1 MTDRTVA
8 ITPGSGDQVAFDDN
22 AQQVKLE
29 WGAEGVHT
37 KVADASGKRLPVN
50 LAEINVTVPVS
61 GPLTD
66 AELRATAVPV
76 SGPLT
81 DTQLRAS
88 AVPISASA
96 LPLPSGAATAAKQP
110 ALGTAGSASS
120 DVITVQGVSGMTAVK
135 VDGSAVTQP
144 VSGTVTVQ
152 DGGST
157 ISVDDGGSTLSID
170 DGGGSLTV
178 DGTVAVSGTVTVD
191 SELPTAAL
199 LADTANAIPTAPIV
213 GSALMVSNGTTLDL
227 VRTGASDAA
236 ASSQKIPAVTF
247 GFNGSTFDRARTVTA
262 TMDQA
267 ATGIMAAGLVG
278 QLDDVSTQTVT
289 ENQFGTVRISSRRAL
304 LVEGV
309 ASGTNINTNVAQING
324 ATPLMGN
331 GASGTG
337 AQRVTLA
344 NDSTGVLATV
354 TTLTNI
360 TNWGNVVDNAAFT
373 DGTTRLLMA
382 GHIFDETA
390 GTALTENDAG
400 ASRIDSKRAQVM
412 VVEDATTRGQRQAV
426 SAAGAASVN
435 LTQIGGVSVSV
446 GAGAVGTG
454 VQRVTWCSDSP
465 GNLVDNAGFT
475 DGTTGVVVGGFLFDE
490 VAGTALTENDVA
502 AARIDSKRAQV
513 MVLEDGTT
521 RGTRQG
527 VTTDGAAKAVSKFL
541 QVDASTLTRPANTT
555 AYSANDA
562 VSNNATAG
570 SVTAQTAAFSAIADH
585 PVTIDRVRVRST
597 DTGVAGKAF
606 RVYLFNSDP
615 TASSGVGGGDN
626 AAWSQKL
633 AGFIG
638 SVSGVF
644 RAFSDGSVAIM
655 VPDEGARIIAKP
667 GSGVTTIWLLFQTL
681 EAFTPSAN
689 STTFIATLEGMQGHN

>member
-337 AQRVTLA
+337 AQRVTIA
-344 NDSTGVLATV
+344 NDSTGILAGV
-354 TTLTNI
+354 T
-360 TNWGNVVDNAAFT
+360 GAAAVAH
-373 DGTTRLLMA
+373 DAVGTSINPLLV
-382 GHIFDETA
+382 G
-390 GTALTENDAG
+390 GY
-400 ASRIDSKRAQVM
+400 ASAAAPAD
-412 VVEDATTRGQRQAV
+412 V
-426 SAAGAASVN
+426 SADGDAVRAWRLRNGAAAVVLTAAGN
-435 LTQIGGVSVSV
+435 LMTA
-446 GAGAVGTG
+446 GAGAVGAGTP
-454 VQRVTWCSDSP
+454 RVTLASNDPAVAALSAP
-465 GNLVDNAGFT
+465 TSVARLLSAAGSTNATNVKNGAGRVFTVIGNNA
-475 DGTTGVVVGGFLFDE
+475 
-490 VAGTALTENDVA
+490 AA
-502 AARIDSKRAQV
+502 AARYLKLYNKATSPTVGTDVPVATFQLPPLAPFAIDIP
-513 MVLEDGTT
+513 
-521 RGTRQG
+521 RGLIFATG
-527 VTTDGAAKAVSKFL
+527 IGYAL
-541 QVDASTLTRPANTT
+541 TT
-555 AYSANDA
+555 AAADA
-562 VSNNATAG
+562 DTGALTAG
-570 SVTAQTAAFSAIADH
+570 DVTCLNVMYA
-585 PVTIDRVRVRST
+585 
-597 DTGVAGKAF
+597 
-606 RVYLFNSDP
+606 
-615 TASSGVGGGDN
+615 
-626 AAWSQKL
+626 
-633 AGFIG
+633 
-638 SVSGVF
+638 
-644 RAFSDGSVAIM
+644 
-655 VPDEGARIIAKP
+655 
-667 GSGVTTIWLLFQTL
+667 
-681 EAFTPSAN
+681 
-689 STTFIATLEGMQGHN
+689 